1 MGWKSGIARD
11 ALIVAAAEAR
21 SSGAIRAAAAKT
33 TKVVAVVAR
42 LIVGG
47 ALVVAQPTLAEPTA
61 AAAAASAPAAAAGSD
76 YSAFMNFV
84 QSGVASPTVGS
95 DDSDA
100 TLKSFIR
107 VADAAPAGD
116 GPAPN
121 DVLRA
126 AVAGKAK
133 GDDYT
138 VLSDFV
144 RVADAAPAVDGP
156 APNDAV
162 HVGLAGKA
170 NGDDYTVLSDFVRV
184 ADASPAVDGPAP
196 NDAVHAGMAKGD
208 DYKVLSDFVSADN
221 ASGAAPDDAIH
232 AGVRGSAAATGD
244 ADAVLRNFARDADG
258 AGAAPDDAVHARLRS
273 AARTVDDFA
282 ALRDYVATPTE
293 EAKPTI
299 VAAATVKPPPAKKV
313 EASDDAP
320 ATYIGSEACVKCHRD
335 QVATFGQ
342 TLHGEIFLK
351 HPRGDQEK
359 LGCEACHGPGSKHA
373 KTKETDGGAPGD
385 IIAFGKDSPR
395 PVEERNAICLS
406 CHERADRTYWKG
418 SAHETQGLACTSCH
432 QLMEKVSVK
441 NQMVKSTEVE
451 VCFQCHKDRM
461 AQFDRPVHHPL
472 REGDMTCS
480 SCHNPH
486 GSATDS
492 LLRGAS
498 INETCYKCHAD
509 KRGPFLWEHEPVRES
524 CLNCHEP
531 HGTVNEYLLK
541 VQRPRLCQLCHEGGP
556 GHGNPGNPMVVQ
568 ALNRSCQNCH
578 TKVHGSNSPA
588 GSLFQR

>member
-1 MGWKSGIARD
+1 MGGKSENRRD
-11 ALIVAAAEAR
+11 AVIVAASDAR
-21 SSGAIRAAAAKT
+21 PSSALGVAAAKT
-33 TKVVAVVAR
+33 ARVVAVVAR

-61 AAAAASAPAAAAGSD
+61 APSSTPTAPASSD
-76 YSAFMNFV
+76 FSAFMNFV
-84 QSGVASPTVGS
+84 QSGGAAATAA
-95 DDSDA
+95 DDDA
-100 TLKSFIR
+100 AALKSFVQ
-107 VADAAPAGD
+107 VADAGPAVD
-116 GPAPN
+116 RPAPN
-121 DVLRA
+121 D
-126 AVAGKAK
+126 AVHAGLAGKAK
-133 GDDYT
+133 GDDFT

-144 RVADAAPAVDGP
+144 GANDAAPAVDGP

-162 HVGLAGKA
+162 HAGLADKA
-170 NGDDYTVLSDFVRV
+170 KSD
-184 ADASPAVDGPAP
+184 DAS
-196 NDAVHAGMAKGD
+196 
-208 DYKVLSDFVSADN
+208 VLSDFVSADD
-221 ASGAAPDDAIH
+221 S
-232 AGVRGSAAATGD
+232 SA
-244 ADAVLRNFARDADG
+244 
-258 AGAAPDDAVHARLRS
+258 AAPDDAVHAGLRASVEAKSGADAILREFARGANSSGAAPDDSIHARLRS
-273 AARTVDDFA
+273 AAKTTDDSA
-282 ALRDYVATPTE
+282 TLREYVATTAGD
-293 EAKPTI
+293 AKPMI
-299 VAAATVKPPPAKKV
+299 VAAATVKPAPATKL
-313 EASDDAP
+313 ESTDDSP

-335 QVATFGQ
+335 QVGTFGQ
-342 TLHGEIFLK
+342 TLHGQIFLK
-351 HPRGDQEK
+351 HPRNDNEK

-373 KTKETDGGAPGD
+373 QTKETDGGAPGD
-385 IIAFGKDSPR
+385 IIAFGKNAPR
-395 PVEERNAICLS
+395 SVEERNAICLG

-418 SAHETQGLACTSCH
+418 SAHETQGLACTNCH

-441 NQMVKSTEVE
+441 NQMVKSTEAE
-451 VCFQCHKDRM
+451 VCFACHKDRR
-461 AQFDRPVHHPL
+461 AQFERPSHHPL

-531 HGTVNEYLLK
+531 HGTVNEFLLK

>member
-1 MGWKSGIARD
+1 MGWKSGIAWK
-11 ALIVAAAEAR
+11 ALIVAAADAS
-21 SSGAIRAAAAKT
+21 SSGAMRAAVKT
-33 TKVVAVVAR
+33 TKAVAVVAR
-42 LIVGG
+42 LIVGA

-61 AAAAASAPAAAAGSD
+61 ATSSAPAAPVGSD

-84 QSGVASPTVGS
+84 QSGGASPSVGG
-95 DDSDA
+95 DDSYA
-100 TLKSFIR
+100 TLKSF
-107 VADAAPAGD
+107 
-116 GPAPN
+116 
-121 DVLRA
+121 
-126 AVAGKAK
+126 
-133 GDDYT
+133 
-138 VLSDFV
+138 V
-144 RVADAAPAVDGP
+144 RVAEAAPAVDGP

-162 HVGLAGKA
+162 HAGLAGDAKG
-170 NGDDYTVLSDFVRV
+170 NDYRVLSDFARV
-184 ADASPAVDGPAP
+184 NDASGPAP
-196 NDAVHAGMAKGD
+196 HDVIHAGLHDPVKAVGDADAV
-208 DYKVLSDFVSADN
+208 LRDFARSADS
-221 ASGAAPDDAIH
+221 SGAAPDDAIH
-232 AGVRGSAAATGD
+232 VGLHSAAKT
-244 ADAVLRNFARDADG
+244 
-258 AGAAPDDAVHARLRS
+258 S
-273 AARTVDDFA
+273 DDFA
-282 ALRDYVATPTE
+282 VLQSYVAATADET
-293 EAKPTI
+293 KPTI
-299 VAAATVKPPPAKKV
+299 VAAATVKPAPTKKL
-313 EASDDAP
+313 EASEDSP

-335 QVATFGQ
+335 QVGTFGQ
-342 TLHGEIFLK
+342 TLHGDIFLK
-351 HPRGDQEK
+351 HPRSDQEK

-385 IIAFGKDSPR
+385 IIAFGKDAPR
-395 PVEERNAICLS
+395 PVEERNAICLG
-406 CHERADRTYWKG
+406 CHERGDRNYWKG